1 VADFLTQITLIAML
15 FYDDQEYPDGIF
27 DELLSIPSTTQAVKT
42 RTYLDL
48 VQSYPVEA
56 AANYRYIARYRK
68 EKLGLAYSNTDLTY
82 IG

>member
-1 VADFLTQITLIAML
+1 MTDFLAQTTLIAMM
-15 FYDDQEYPDGIF
+15 FYDDQEYPNGIF
-27 DELLSIPSTTQAVKT
+27 DELLSIPSIIQAVKT

-48 VQSYPVEA
+48 IQSYPVDA